1 MSDIEETATLL
12 QMSLDDTE
20 RKSLSHSLGQLI
32 DYFEVMQTELS
43 QEEGMDV
50 VEETPPQGQGRADSA
65 LIQDTTE
72 TLIERSEEHES
83 NFVVIPNVL

>member
-50 VEETPPQGQGRADSA
+50 VEETPPQGQGRADSV